1 MISKLVIYHRMDHRG
16 RVLRSEPEQ
25 KAAWTKGTERRKG
38 QEERVQSRGWGRKE
52 ECRTEDGTG
61 KKGAEP
67 RMGQERRVQI
77 REWGRKEGCKTE
89 DGAGRK
95 GTENRMGQEGSL
107 LGDPRV
113 ASPQNLLCNF
123 LTIGRTISDSDNADL
138 HMP

>member
-38 QEERVQSRGWGRKE
+38 QEERVQSRGWGRK
-52 ECRTEDGTG
+52 
-61 KKGAEP
+61 KGAES
-67 RMGQERRVQI
+67 
-77 REWGRKEGCKTE
+77 
-89 DGAGRK
+89 
-95 GTENRMGQEGSL
+95 RMGQEGSL

-123 LTIGRTISDSDNADL
+123 LTIGRAISDSDNTDL

>member
-1 MISKLVIYHRMDHRG
+1 MDNRG

-25 KAAWTKGTERRKG
+25 KAAG
-38 QEERVQSRGWGRKE
+38 QRVQRGGWGRKE
-52 ECRTEDGTG
+52 GCRAEDGAG

-67 RMGQERRVQI
+67 
-77 REWGRKEGCKTE
+77 
-89 DGAGRK
+89 
-95 GTENRMGQEGSL
+95 RMGQEGSL

>member
-1 MISKLVIYHRMDHRG
+1 MSL
-16 RVLRSEPEQ
+16 S
-25 KAAWTKGTERRKG
+25 RKPPG
-38 QEERVQSRGWGRKE
+38 QRVQRGGWGRKE
-52 ECRTEDGTG
+52 GYRAEDGAG
-61 KKGAEP
+61 KKGTEP
-67 RMGQERRVQI
+67 GMGQERRVQI

>member
-1 MISKLVIYHRMDHRG
+1 MSL
-16 RVLRSEPEQ
+16 S
-25 KAAWTKGTERRKG
+25 RKPPG
-38 QEERVQSRGWGRKE
+38 QRVQRGGWGRKKGY
-52 ECRTEDGTG
+52 RAEDGAGRT
-61 KKGAEP
+61 
-67 RMGQERRVQI
+67 GQEGRMQNRG
-77 REWGRKEGCKTE
+77 WGTKEGCRAK

-123 LTIGRTISDSDNADL
+123 LTIGRAISDSDNTDL

>member
-1 MISKLVIYHRMDHRG
+1 MSL
-16 RVLRSEPEQ
+16 S
-25 KAAWTKGTERRKG
+25 RKPPG
-38 QEERVQSRGWGRKE
+38 QRVQRGGWGRK
-52 ECRTEDGTG
+52 
-61 KKGAEP
+61 KGYRA
-67 RMGQERRVQI
+67 
-77 REWGRKEGCKTE
+77 E

-107 LGDPRV
+107 LGDPTV